1 MSQELQ
7 ELKNF
12 IDFQVYVEDVMD
24 EFKDDKMHVELDV
37 TYQCNFSCLNCNRHS
52 NFNAVKDPTDPKKTK
67 GLNLYE
73 NTDVSLE
80 LVQNFIDEIKQKDN
94 VDRIFILG
102 GEPLVHPKIDQ
113 IIDMIREQLYIK
125 HVKAIWIISNLHPKM
140 LKANTLDTPSEII
153 KFMPKVSIEQITEGK
168 IGLMRMAAYSRYA
181 FIAISQFLEEGT
193 KEDII
198 QNIDEIAVEAPL
210 QNEGRMGTYK
220 LKHILEN
227 THMFRG
233 IPVINHKPLDK
244 KASDHRCTL
253 VAPID
258 SGQEFA
264 KTCDI
269 PSKCGINRSY
279 DGYWPCSN
287 GSAIARLFKLYKYKR
302 TELPNSAQEGWDG
315 IDEEGNAIISKDSG
329 MWDLCKYCQ
338 VAAKNQ
344 MWERDHGRPVSVSY
358 RRAMGMEEG
367 PIPGLEHEKR
377 DNKISSLVV
386 DGHKKKLKRAPIRE
400 KNEMPPAIVERNKKR
415 NE

>member
-1 MSQELQ
+1 MEQAA
-7 ELKNF
+7 KDF
-12 IDFQVYVEDVMD
+12 IDFQVYVEDVMN
-24 EFKDDKMHVELDV
+24 EFKDEKMHLELDV

-52 NFNAVKDPTDPKKTK
+52 NFNAVKDPTDPTKTK
-67 GLNLYE
+67 GINLYE
-73 NTDVSLE
+73 NTDLSLK
-80 LVQNFIDEIKQKDN
+80 LVQKFIDEIKEKDN

-113 IIDMIREQLYIK
+113 IIDMIRDQLYIK

-140 LKANTLDTPSEII
+140 LKAGTLDVPAEII
-153 KFMPKVSIEQITEGK
+153 KFMPDITMEQITAGQV
-168 IGLMRMAAYSRYA
+168 GFMRMAAFSRYTFMA
-181 FIAISQFLEEGT
+181 LAQHLEQSS
-193 KEDII
+193 KEEII
-198 QNIDEIAVEAPL
+198 KNIDKIQIEMPL
-210 QNEGRMGTYK
+210 HGDGKMHSYQLRD
-220 LKHILEN
+220 LLEN
-227 THMFRG
+227 TNMFRG

-244 KASDHRCTL
+244 KAADHRCTL

-269 PSKCGINRSY
+269 PSKCGVNRSY

-287 GSAIARLFKLYKYKR
+287 GSAIARLFKLYKYRR
-302 TELPNSAQEGWDG
+302 TELPNSPQEGWDG
-315 IDEEGNAIISKDSG
+315 IDDDGNAIISKDSG

-377 DNKISSLVV
+377 DNKISDLVI
-386 DGHKKKLKRAPIRE
+386 DGHKKKLKRAPVRDKSE
-400 KNEMPPAIVERNKKR
+400 WTSVMPKKKNE
-415 NE
+415 